1 MSLVYGIHAIEEAL
15 KAEPCRIE
23 KICLERGQRNPRLQL
38 ILSLAR
44 EKHVPFALEDKKWLD
59 RKAEGQRHQG
69 VLGYLSE
76 MAVFGV
82 EEIVEQAQSPGLL
95 LILDGV
101 EDPHNVGAILRSA
114 EVAGADGVFLPQ
126 RHSPGLNS
134 TVVKASSGAASHLK
148 VTRVPNTVQLI
159 QTLKS
164 RGYWVAGLEEKSAQ
178 RLWDADFSAPTV
190 LVMGNE
196 GKGLHRL
203 VKENCD
209 FLISIPIRGKVSSH
223 NVSVAAGIVLYEV
236 LRQRESKKN
245 AY

>member
-1 MSLVYGIHAIEEAL
+1 MSLIYGIHAVEEAL
-15 KAEPCRIE
+15 KAEPCGIERIC
-23 KICLERGQRNPRLQL
+23 IERGQRNPRLQV
-38 ILSLAR
+38 IMSLAK
-44 EKHVPFALEDKKWLD
+44 EKHVPFAFEDPKWLD

-69 VLGYLSE
+69 VLGYLAE
-76 MAVFGV
+76 MAVFGID
-82 EEIVEQAQSPGLL
+82 EIIEGAQSPGLL

-126 RHSPGLNS
+126 RHSPGLNA
-134 TVVKASSGAASHLK
+134 TVVKSSSGAASHIK
-148 VTRVPNTVQLI
+148 ISRVPNTVQLI

-178 RLWDADFSAPTV
+178 RLWDADFSVPTV

-203 VKENCD
+203 VKEYCD
-209 FLISIPIRGKVSSH
+209 FLVSIPIRGKVSSH

-236 LRQRESKKN
+236 LRQRESGKN
-245 AY
+245 TK

>member
-1 MSLVYGIHAIEEAL
+1 MSLVYGIHAVEEAL
-15 KAEPCRIE
+15 KADPCRIE
-23 KICLERGQRNPRLQL
+23 KICVERGQKNPRLQA
-38 ILSLAR
+38 IVSAGK
-44 EKHVPFALEDKKWLD
+44 EKHVPFSIEDRKWLD
-59 RKAEGQRHQG
+59 RKTDGHRHQG
-69 VLGYLSE
+69 ILCYVAE

-82 EEIVEQAQSPGLL
+82 EEILEQAKSPGLL

-101 EDPHNVGAILRSA
+101 EDPHNVGAILRSS

-126 RHSPGLNS
+126 RHSPGLTS

-148 VTRVPNTVQLI
+148 VTRVPNTVKLI
-159 QTLKS
+159 ETLKKS
-164 RGYWVAGLEEKSAQ
+164 GYWVAGLDEQSRH
-178 RLWDADFSAPTV
+178 RLWEADFSVPTV

-209 FLISIPIRGKVSSH
+209 FLLSIPIRGRVSSH

-236 LRQRESKKN
+236 LRQRESREHTS
-245 AY
+245 